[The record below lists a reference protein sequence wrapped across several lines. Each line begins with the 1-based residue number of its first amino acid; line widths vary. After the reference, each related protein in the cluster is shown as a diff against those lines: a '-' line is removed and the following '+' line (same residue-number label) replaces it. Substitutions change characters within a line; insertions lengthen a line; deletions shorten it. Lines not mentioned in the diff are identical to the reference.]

1 MNTATATPAGEASPD
16 SNVSTR
22 IIASIINYRNRSRML
37 SLVVI
42 VIFLAFSLFP
52 VYWVVMTALR
62 TQEDIFNQPV
72 LLQPVALSLVNINYV
87 LFGSTTND
95 PIIRFF
101 FTSLIIAS
109 VTTLASTAMGVMC
122 AYGLVRYETGGA
134 ALKNWFLS
142 QRFLPPI
149 AIMVP
154 LFIIYKNLGLLDTYP
169 GLILLHVTV
178 TVPLAVWLMLGHMQT
193 LPPDF
198 EEAALVEGATRWQA
212 FIQVV
217 VPLVSPGI
225 AITAMFTFIAS
236 WNEYLFSYQLAGNN
250 VSTITVYIPRLR
262 SAIALLFGQV
272 AAASLLSLI
281 PSLAFAWVLQRY
293 LVHGLFSGGTQ
304 DV

>member
-1 MNTATATPAGEASPD
+1 MN
-16 SNVSTR
+16 
-22 IIASIINYRNRSRML
+22 IASVTASKGAARDPRGFADTISTAISYRNRNKIL
-37 SLVVI
+37 SWI
-42 VIFLAFSLFP
+42 VILIFLLFSLFP

-62 TQEDIFNQPV
+62 RQEDIFNQPV
-72 LLQPVALSLVNINYV
+72 LLQPVALSYVNINYV

-109 VTTLASTAMGVMC
+109 ITTIFSTAMGVMC
-122 AYGLVRYETGGA
+122 AYGLIRYETGGA
-134 ALKNWFLS
+134 FLKNWFLS

-149 AIMVP
+149 SIIVP
-154 LFIIYKNLGLLDTYP
+154 LFLIYKSLGLLDTYF
-169 GLILLHVTV
+169 GLTLLHITI
-178 TVPLAVWLMLGHMQT
+178 TVPLAIWLMLGPMQS

-212 FIQVV
+212 FIKVV
-217 VPLVSPGI
+217 LPLVSPGI

-250 VSTITVYIPRLR
+250 VSTVTVYIPRLR
-262 SAIALLFGQV
+262 SAIALLYGQV

-281 PSLAFAWVLQRY
+281 PSLLFAWILQRY

-304 DV
+304 DL